1 MQQELIH
8 KAQLVQLVQQVS
20 IAQLVLQILH
30 LAQPELIS
38 QLQVVLLLRLALT
51 ALQEHLVRH
60 KGFLLPLLLS
70 NACQVT
76 IVQQVLHLQTQILVL
91 LEPIQIHIA
100 LHHRQAVLHVQLA
113 MVAPRL
119 PINTQTQWLFVQ
131 LGITALLD
139 RQHQL

>member
-8 KAQLVQLVQQVS
+8 KDRLVQLVQQVS
-20 IAQLVLQILH
+20 IAQQELRILH

-38 QLQVVLLLRLALT
+38 QLQVVLHLHLVST
-51 ALQEHLVRH
+51 ALQEHHAQH
-60 KGFLLPLLLS
+60 KGFHLQLLFS

-100 LHHRQAVLHVQLA
+100 LHHRQAVLHVQLV
-113 MVAPRL
+113 MVALRL
-119 PINTQTQWLFVQ
+119 QINTQTQWLFVQ
-131 LGITALLD
+131 LGITAQLD